1 MSVTVNGK
9 TLSEIAFG
17 LEAALP
23 EDAFKSLSYRDDQYL
38 KVETVEDR
46 LNEVVGRMN
55 YDLEYSEPQ
64 VVEPVREKMSIIM
77 GCTFTLYSDE
87 RERILKRSAYSAA
100 DVIFTS
106 DGSISDGGLKQ
117 CIGTAQSNAFK
128 RMAASLGVGIEQLRE
143 RNENASHKSRG
154 SGRTS
159 TQIRVSFDSMAKRYG
174 SVLKADCVNVDTG
187 ERTFFTMFKKSFP
200 AIESAFGSV
209 ENFCNNIRP
218 GAVYEFLGHSDRD
231 PSGNPQVVFDSLLT

>member
-9 TLSEIAFG
+9 SLMEIAAG

-46 LNEVVGRMN
+46 LNEVIGRMN

-64 VVEPVREKMSIIM
+64 VVEPAHGKMSVII

-87 RERILKRSAYSAA
+87 RQRILRKSSYSAA

-106 DGSISDGGLKQ
+106 DGSLSDGGLKQ

-128 RMAASLGVGIEQLRE
+128 RMAAGLGVGISQLRE
-143 RNENASHKSRG
+143 KNESSSHKSKG
-154 SGRTS
+154 AGRTS
-159 TQIRVSFDSMAKRYG
+159 TQIRVSFESMAKKYG

-187 ERTFFTMFKKSFP
+187 EHVFFTMFKKSFP
-200 AIESAFGSV
+200 VIEGAYGSL
-209 ENFCNNIRP
+209 ENFSGNIRP
-218 GAVYEFLGHSDRD
+218 GVVYEFLGHSDRD
-231 PSGNPQVVFDSLLT
+231 PSGNPQVVFDSLLA

>member
-1 MSVTVNGK
+1 MNVTVNGK
-9 TLSEIAFG
+9 TLQEIASE
-17 LEAALP
+17 LAAALP
-23 EDAFKSLSYRDDQYL
+23 DDAFKSLSYRDDQYL

-46 LNEVVGRMN
+46 LNGVLGIMN
-55 YDLEYSEPQ
+55 YDLEYTEPQ
-64 VVEPVREKMSIIM
+64 VIEPAHGKMSVIM
-77 GCTFTLYSDE
+77 GCTLTLYSDA
-87 RERILKRSAYSAA
+87 RERLLKKSAYSAA
-100 DVIFTS
+100 DVIFTA
-106 DGSISDGGLKQ
+106 DGSLSDGGIKQ
-117 CIGTAQSNAFK
+117 CVGTAQSNAFK

-159 TQIRVSFDSMAKRYG
+159 VQIRVSFESAAKRYG
-174 SVLKADCVNVDTG
+174 SVLKADCVNIDTG

-231 PSGNPQVVFDSLLT
+231 PSGNPQVVFDGLLT